1 LTGVPLTTPHGLQIA
16 AEALFDA
23 GSHIL
28 PESFRIP
35 RARAVLSEETA
46 RRLEERDP
54 SRESDGT

>member
-28 PESFRIP
+28 AGEFQDSAGP
-35 RARAVLSEETA
+35 RRAV
-46 RRLEERDP
+46 RG
-54 SRESDGT
+54 DGEAT